1 MTACSGFLVFHAQ
14 TTVGFCLGF
23 RKIQIIRTAGSDCV
37 QTSKELLVFFLG
49 CYFDFSK
56 KKKKLRRTVV
66 EDFILFYF
74 IFGVKKLTQMRK
86 IKIKIEY
93 YFTCFLIYY
102 GGKKCQISPINKIA
116 QKFHH
121 ISTWILD

>member
-74 IFGVKKLTQMRK
+74 IL
-86 IKIKIEY
+86 
-93 YFTCFLIYY
+93 FLV
-102 GGKKCQISPINKIA
+102 
-116 QKFHH
+116 
-121 ISTWILD
+121 